1 MDFDAQIRARHVQG
15 VATLLREA
23 ILRAKELSEEDFTES
38 EWCQL
43 SSLLHLD
50 GRRLGRFFYKVFAAW
65 KPEGD
70 EISGLS
76 KKICIANDYFDALDY
91 DAKGVLIEHLIEQG
105 VLGSTREELMAES
118 NYSENFKLM
127 EFICEKCDKIS
138 FIITPDD
145 ILCDSG
151 EEHSFVVKS
160 PGSMTQ
166 YVVGQSL
173 SPEMMEEQAKC
184 L

>member
-1 MDFDAQIRARHVQG
+1 MDLDAQIRARHVQG

-23 ILRAKELSEEDFTES
+23 IFRAKKLSEEDFVES

-43 SSLLHLD
+43 SSLLHLN

-70 EISGLS
+70 EILALS
-76 KKICIANDYFDALDY
+76 KKICVANDYFDTPDY
-91 DAKGVLIEHLIEQG
+91 DGKGVLIEHLVEQG
-105 VLGSTREELMAES
+105 ILGSTREELMAES
-118 NYSENFKLM
+118 SYSENFKFM
-127 EFICEKCDKIS
+127 EFVCEKCGKIP
-138 FIITPDD
+138 FIITADD
-145 ILCDSG
+145 IFCDSG
-151 EEHSFVVKS
+151 EEHFFVVKS
-160 PGSMTQ
+160 AGSMVQ
-166 YVVGQSL
+166 YVVGQSF